1 MSGDLR
7 RLSRQAGRVLGTTVV
22 ASLIAAT
29 AQGAASA
36 SERSESVAEAP
47 VAAPP
52 SGGWDLID
60 QMPNTAPVELGRAEP
75 GETTAP
81 ATSDGSISSV
91 SSSGAEVKVDLP
103 TADTAQPPTL
113 TKEGTALYPGAG
125 RDVEIAVQGLDT
137 TKLPGIKSGVRSIIT
152 VGSAQAPTRYEFPLT
167 LPSGAFPKVQGD
179 GSVQVVSKGGKV
191 LGAFGAP
198 WAVDASGR
206 SVPTTFE
213 VEGNSLV
220 QQLPHH
226 GYTYPVI
233 ADPVWLVPVIL
244 AGARVA
250 APIVVKAATRGAA
263 KTSAK
268 RIAANRYKKTVK
280 SVKDPKEMNYRS
292 FTRSNFKHNL
302 QRRTAK
308 NPPYCQAHHMMP
320 VKFETQFKLADYNI
334 HDPKYGRWWISKKGL
349 EGNHQSLASKYN
361 SEWENYFRSLA
372 KQNKRI
378 THQGVEWKRRQLNA
392 KYRKW
397 YRC

>member
-7 RLSRQAGRVLGTTVV
+7 KLRRQAGRVLGATVV
-22 ASLIAAT
+22 AGLIAAT
-29 AQGAASA
+29 AQGGASA
-36 SERSESVAEAP
+36 AERSESVTEAP

-52 SGGWDLID
+52 GGGPDLID
-60 QMPNTAPVELGRAEP
+60 QMPNTAPVELGRAEA

-81 ATSDGSISSV
+81 ATSRGSISSV
-91 SSSGAEVKVDLP
+91 STSGVRVEVDLP
-103 TADTAQPPTL
+103 TADTAQAPTL
-113 TKEGTALYPGAG
+113 TKEGTASYPGAG
-125 RDVEIAVQGLDT
+125 HDVEIAVQGLDT
-137 TKLPGIKSGVRSIIT
+137 ANMPGISSGVRSIII
-152 VGSAQAPTRYEFPLT
+152 VGSAQAPTQYEFPLT
-167 LPSGAFPKVQGD
+167 LPSGASPKLQSD
-179 GSVQVVSKGGKV
+179 GSVQVVNKGGKV

-206 SVPTTFE
+206 SVPTTFA
-213 VEGNSLV
+213 VEGNTLV
-220 QQLPHH
+220 QRVPHR
-226 GYTYPVI
+226 GYSYPVI

-250 APIVVKAATRGAA
+250 APIVVKAATRSAA
-263 KTSAK
+263 KSSAK
-268 RIAANRYKKTVK
+268 RIAANRYKKPV
-280 SVKDPKEMNYRS
+280 SAVKDPKAMNYRS

-308 NPPYCQAHHMMP
+308 NPLNCQAHHMMP

-334 HDPKYGRWWISKKGL
+334 HDPKYGRWWISKTGL
-349 EGNHQSLASKYN
+349 TGNHQSLASKYN

-378 THQGVEWKRRQLNA
+378 THAGVRWKRVQLNA